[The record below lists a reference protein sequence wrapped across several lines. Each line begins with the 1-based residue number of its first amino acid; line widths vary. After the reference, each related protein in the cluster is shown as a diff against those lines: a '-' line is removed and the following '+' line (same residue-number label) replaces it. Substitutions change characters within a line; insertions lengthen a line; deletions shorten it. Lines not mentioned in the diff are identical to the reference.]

1 MKYLLDINALLAW
14 EHVNSPHHAAF
25 HSWATRSAGTNWWT
39 CAHTELGF
47 LRVSMQVFGYSLPQA
62 HDALAILRQH
72 ANGFLEVAP
81 SPRLAAWASTASRTS
96 DAYLTQIAA
105 QNGMKLA
112 TFDAGIKDAAVELIG
127 RT

>member
-25 HSWATRSAGTNWWT
+25 HLWATKSGRTNWWT

-47 LRVSMQVFGYSLPQA
+47 LRVSMRVFSYSLPQA
-62 HDALAILRQH
+62 HDALAILKEH
-72 ANGFLEVAP
+72 AAGFVDVAP
-81 SPRLAAWASTASRTS
+81 SPRLPAWASTAAKTS
-96 DAYLTQIAA
+96 DAYLIQVAGE
-105 QNGMKLA
+105 NSMKLA

-127 RT
+127 RA